1 MTNNLNKRKY
11 ETQSTVD
18 PTYAKETETSGCT
31 TEVSVKYSGRDCM
44 NFAYLGDQE
53 NCSLWPISKNIIIF
67 FYVQAQPYRGV
78 IIQVSFVRMTQWNS
92 EYM

>member
-44 NFAYLGDQE
+44 NFAILGTKRTVHYGRFRK
-53 NCSLWPISKNIIIF
+53 IS
-67 FYVQAQPYRGV
+67 
-78 IIQVSFVRMTQWNS
+78 
-92 EYM
+92 